1 MENNSL
7 GRKINTTRKEMGL
20 TSEKLS
26 ELCNINATYLRQLE
40 SGSGMP
46 SLPVFISICKELKVS
61 PSYMLS
67 DYLPDP
73 TAQKMDALW
82 EIWKT
87 ATPKQIKLIST
98 MLQSALRCIQESAP
112 EDR

>member
-7 GRKINTTRKEMGL
+7 GRKINTARKELGL

-40 SGSGMP
+40 SGAGMP

-67 DYLPDP
+67 DFLDDP
-73 TAQKMDALW
+73 PIQKMDALW
-82 EIWKT
+82 EIWNT
-87 ATPKQIKLIST
+87 ATPMQIKLIST
-98 MLQSALRCIQESAP
+98 MIAGALECIKE
-112 EDR
+112 

>member
-1 MENNSL
+1 MDNNSL
-7 GRKINTTRKEMGL
+7 GRKINAARKELGI

-61 PSYMLS
+61 PSYLLS
-67 DYLPDP
+67 DFLYDP
-73 TAQKMDALW
+73 SIQKMDELW
-82 EIWKT
+82 DLWRT
-87 ATPKQIKLIST
+87 ASPKQIKLISA
-98 MLQSALRCIQESAP
+98 MLHSALDCIQE
-112 EDR
+112 

>member
-1 MENNSL
+1 MENNYL
-7 GRKINTTRKEMGL
+7 GRKINAARKEMGL

-40 SGSGMP
+40 SGTGMP
-46 SLPVFISICKELKVS
+46 SLPVFISICNELKVS

-67 DYLPDP
+67 DYLTDP
-73 TAQKMDALW
+73 SAQKMDELW
-82 EIWKT
+82 ELWQT

-98 MLQSALRCIQESAP
+98 MIRDALKCVQE
-112 EDR
+112 